1 MRKHKYILLLLS
13 ALLLLYGCGQEKK
26 IETPAAQQGQEQT
39 QQTEGDPYQAPPFAD
54 SAYHADAA
62 QGNDQV
68 KLDLSATSDGYAAV
82 SAQSSSRLKFQV
94 LKDDMTYTYDISSD
108 GTPSIVPLQC
118 GNGSYTFKVMENV
131 VDSKYAELYS
141 ASTDVQLSDEFQPF
155 LRPSDY
161 VHYTQ
166 DSECVKKANEL
177 AAKATDQA
185 GVIQEVYGYICD
197 TVKYD
202 EQKAKTVQSGYIP
215 DVDETLRTGKGICF
229 DYASLAAAMLRS
241 QGIPTKVIFGYVSPN
256 NLYHAWNMFYT
267 DESGWVTVDYQIS
280 GGNWNRLDLT
290 FTANGED
297 DTFVGDGN
305 NYTDV
310 YYY

>member
-1 MRKHKYILLLLS
+1 MLLIL
-13 ALLLLYGCGQEKK
+13 ALLVSGCGQEK
-26 IETPAAQQGQEQT
+26 IQTPDQTTAQDT
-39 QQTEGDPYQAPPFAD
+39 QQNESGEPYQAPAFAD
-54 SAYHADAA
+54 SAYHADVA

-68 KLDLSATSDGYAAV
+68 KLDLSATSNGYAAV
-82 SAQSSSRLKFQV
+82 SAQSSARLKFQV

-118 GNGSYTFKVMENV
+118 GNGTYIFKVMQNV

-141 ASTDVQLSDEFQPF
+141 ATADVQLSDEFQPF
-155 LRPSDY
+155 LRPNDY
-161 VHYTQ
+161 VHYSQ
-166 DSECVKKANEL
+166 DSECVKKAAEL
-177 AAKATDQA
+177 AAKESGQA
-185 GVIQEVYGYICD
+185 GVVQAVYDYICE

-215 DVDETLRTGKGICF
+215 NVDETMETGKGICF

-267 DESGWVTVDYQIS
+267 DESGWVTVDYQID

-297 DTFVGDGN
+297 DQFVGDGN